1 MESPESLWS
10 LVPRDDTTCTGSKLW
25 YVCTVGSFRGC
36 CATDPCTT
44 GICPDDDDDT
54 LSSTSAGVSSVTTKT
69 ITTSPTSTLSKQ
81 ATVSSTAYITS
92 NTSTESTGV
101 TSSASPSNT
110 PGATSSNLGAI
121 IGGVVGGVAVLV
133 ICAIL
138 LFCCCRRK
146 RKHGKR
152 EGTTLVSWYKDRGT
166 ASEMKGPL
174 SPSDSEAHNSSSAAS
189 PFTDNTRSIIL
200 TPDLAL
206 ESSATSLISHSP
218 RKTPIPPTQPHSNEL
233 FASIP
238 PRQGF
243 TPELPDTGFH
253 RQRAEL
259 ASHAQSEL
267 INVPLQQR
275 QLQQPNINSWTSPR
289 AWGSPALASI
299 PSSRASPASPA
310 RAADT
315 GSGHSHSH
323 NNSTGVSPGR
333 NQAGRVV
340 TAEGVVLG
348 ANLDR
353 YSNGMEIG
361 ESGSQA
367 LGERGRTAERG
378 GTDHVMSFM
387 QYAGD
392 RGGTGLG
399 IETGGITSNPQ
410 GGGSSASRPA
420 QRSLEDD
427 IVAAEGHD
435 VPPAYEAAQ
444 GAPGHD
450 IKSPS
455 GRMGMSPRGGV

>member
-1 MESPESLWS
+1 M
-10 LVPRDDTTCTGSKLW
+10 
-25 YVCTVGSFRGC
+25 
-36 CATDPCTT
+36 
-44 GICPDDDDDT
+44 
-54 LSSTSAGVSSVTTKT
+54 
-69 ITTSPTSTLSKQ
+69 
-81 ATVSSTAYITS
+81 
-92 NTSTESTGV
+92 
-101 TSSASPSNT
+101 
-110 PGATSSNLGAI
+110 
-121 IGGVVGGVAVLV
+121 
-133 ICAIL
+133 
-138 LFCCCRRK
+138 
-146 RKHGKR
+146 
-152 EGTTLVSWYKDRGT
+152 
-166 ASEMKGPL
+166 
-174 SPSDSEAHNSSSAAS
+174 
-189 PFTDNTRSIIL
+189 
-200 TPDLAL
+200 
-206 ESSATSLISHSP
+206 
-218 RKTPIPPTQPHSNEL
+218 
-233 FASIP
+233 
-238 PRQGF
+238 
-243 TPELPDTGFH
+243 
-253 RQRAEL
+253 
-259 ASHAQSEL
+259 
-267 INVPLQQR
+267 
-275 QLQQPNINSWTSPR
+275 
-289 AWGSPALASI
+289 ASI
-299 PSSRASPASPA
+299 PSSRASLA

-323 NNSTGVSPGR
+323 SAGGSPGR